1 MRIFEQG
8 DLFDLDTKSE
18 LIFIQDLKKGDLVE
32 TSIGTD
38 VVEFVKV
45 TDLHGNATQTCSIFG
60 ATLLPNHPF
69 VYNGIWTSPQS
80 VVDKAVK
87 KIKGIVVVVLRN
99 GNHFMVDGLTCM
111 TYNFYDFPQQQEECS
126 SPKDGSVISLKLCG
140 SPRLSRSS

>member
-69 VYNGIWTSPQS
+69 VYNGIWTSLIGCGQGS
-80 VVDKAVK
+80 EKDKRYRCCRVEKRKSFHGGWSHVHDIQFLRFPSATRTMLVS
-87 KIKGIVVVVLRN
+87 KGRIS
-99 GNHFMVDGLTCM
+99 
-111 TYNFYDFPQQQEECS
+111 NFFETVWKS
-126 SPKDGSVISLKLCG
+126 STES
-140 SPRLSRSS
+140 